1 MAPTAFTFSKY
12 AHMREDVMA
21 YVLVG
26 LRQFAAS
33 PDFAGPDR
41 ESLEKA
47 LEHWLEEHKLAPPGT
62 FGVNLER
69 WINTEERRQVFL
81 RGLSWIEPRWRELIK
96 GDLYDFLLKIG
107 ALDIDR
113 LKHIVA
119 TANLD
124 PIEKSAAR

>member
-1 MAPTAFTFSKY
+1 MTHTAFTFSKY
-12 AHMREDVMA
+12 APMREDVMA
-21 YVLVG
+21 YVLHG

-33 PDFAGPDR
+33 PEFAGADR

-47 LEHWLEEHKLAPPGT
+47 LEQWVEEHKMAPPGT
-62 FGVNLER
+62 SDVKLDR

-81 RGLSWIEPRWRELIK
+81 RGLAWIEPRWRELIT

-107 ALDIDR
+107 TLDIDR
-113 LKHIVA
+113 LKHVVA

-124 PIEKSAAR
+124 PIEGPAVK